1 MEQIETFARLS
12 VLRGAA
18 FGLLAIVCTMVGLA
32 ATPALS
38 FKVGGILC
46 LFACMVLILKAEHA
60 DRRPYKRTE
69 VWLMLDKGS
78 RPPAATAQQVIGN
91 TLKGCYRQTA
101 LHFARGAAMMLALS
115 LFLPRLG

>member
-38 FKVGGILC
+38 FKVGGLLC
-46 LFACMVLILKAEHA
+46 LFACIILIMKAEHA

-69 VWLMLDKGS
+69 LWLMLDKNA
-78 RPPAATAQQVIGN
+78 RPPATTAQQVIGA

-101 LHFARGAAMMLALS
+101 LHFAQGSASMLALS
-115 LFLPRLG
+115 LFLPPVG